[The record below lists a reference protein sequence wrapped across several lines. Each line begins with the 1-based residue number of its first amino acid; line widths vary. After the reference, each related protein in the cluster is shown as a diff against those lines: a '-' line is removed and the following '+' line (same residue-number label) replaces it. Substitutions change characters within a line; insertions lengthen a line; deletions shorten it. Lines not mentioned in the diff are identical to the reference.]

1 MDRVCEAHPDRPQTE
16 HFIGLSSASAFP
28 NGVVFPIRIKLAND
42 VSVQCPHDADAKRMP
57 HKLKKCDRIAASN
70 LSQDQGSVR
79 REAVHIRPSRLGL
92 RKLCGL
98 NGGFP

>member
-1 MDRVCEAHPDRPQTE
+1 MLSVFAEPVVRPLPPVLFAPDFLPLRRAWT
-16 HFIGLSSASAFP
+16 GVSSP
-28 NGVVFPIRIKLAND
+28 
-42 VSVQCPHDADAKRMP
+42 KRMP
-57 HKLKKCDRIAASN
+57 HKLKECGRIAASN

-92 RKLCGL
+92 RKLRGL